1 MKTRTTLMITL
12 VMSLGA
18 NAALA
23 VMSGIDQRQS
33 NQEARIEQG
42 VRSGELTN
50 RESVRLVRGQVELQ
64 KMENRS
70 KRDGVVTKRE
80 RARLHKKASGES
92 GRIYRK
98 KHDGSRRASKL
109 AY

>member
-1 MKTRTTLMITL
+1 MKTRATLLITI

-23 VMSGIDQRQS
+23 FTSGIDQRQS

-70 KRDGVVTKRE
+70 KRDGVVTNRE

-92 GRIYRK
+92 GRIYRN
-98 KHDGSRRASKL
+98 KHDGSRRSNKL